1 MTYPVAIPS
10 RRWLGPGCA
19 QSNPCLEPAQLQR
32 ALCGWTRAIRGRWPF
47 SNKGVVYGVAPSGFS
62 GDFQAGYEPKP
73 RSHREMTSERVN
85 QPLGRIAELLVE
97 DHAKVSLN
105 EIRDLFEAV
114 DARAYAEGFEVGQ
127 PGTDDR
133 LGSLAVRPKSS
144 KPTRDLVQ
152 EGCTTLGWVQ
162 REIDPHRK

>member
-1 MTYPVAIPS
+1 
-10 RRWLGPGCA
+10 
-19 QSNPCLEPAQLQR
+19 
-32 ALCGWTRAIRGRWPF
+32 
-47 SNKGVVYGVAPSGFS
+47 
-62 GDFQAGYEPKP
+62 
-73 RSHREMTSERVN
+73 MTSERVN